1 MEPVGLFSCTD
12 VSRFTG
18 GAGYLKTS
26 AVIEND
32 GEIYNSGQFGFG
44 GGGIDF
50 LF

>member
-1 MEPVGLFSCTD
+1 MKPVGLFSWTD

-26 AVIEND
+26 DIIEND
-32 GEIYNSGQFGFG
+32 GEIYNSGQFG